1 MQVENGVNFPFRHIL
16 HALYALMLLTAGY
29 RGLAYSVKCV
39 SKTVQ
44 PKCLLFPL
52 QSQDLK

>member
-1 MQVENGVNFPFRHIL
+1 MQVEIGVNFPFRHIL
-16 HALYALMLLTAGY
+16 HAFYALMLLTAGY